1 MNGLPREYL
10 TRLGLG
16 HFGESRTSKIPGKLG
31 SVPLE
36 SRITKEGPKW
46 QFDDMAL
53 RCNWLGACYLDAA
66 NRMRA
71 IGAHVPVAGAAEA
84 LDAQRTMATVTVV
97 ACMGR
102 LCRNMETGTA
112 DTTQLRQSMEMV
124 EAGMV
129 LSLRLVEQ
137 AAVAQIDR
145 LAVV

>member
-71 IGAHVPVAGAAEA
+71 IGAHVCRTVCRRAE
-84 LDAQRTMATVTVV
+84 R
-97 ACMGR
+97 
-102 LCRNMETGTA
+102 
-112 DTTQLRQSMEMV
+112 
-124 EAGMV
+124 
-129 LSLRLVEQ
+129 
-137 AAVAQIDR
+137 
-145 LAVV
+145 AVVYLAGQQEINEQVVIYLNRLSDLFFAWARWVNHVTGDGDVIWEGR